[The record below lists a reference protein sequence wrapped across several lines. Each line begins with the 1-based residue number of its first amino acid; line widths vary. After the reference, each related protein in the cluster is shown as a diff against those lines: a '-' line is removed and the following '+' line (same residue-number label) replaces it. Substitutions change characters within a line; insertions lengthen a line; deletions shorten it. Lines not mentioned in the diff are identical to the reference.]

1 MIWFFII
8 VAIIIV
14 AAGSVWWLQHY
25 FQTRI
30 KDLDE
35 KVEAIDIGA
44 LSSQIRSIEQL
55 KLTGD
60 SLATFGK
67 WERAFDQLND
77 HDLAEL
83 QKILLDLEDQVKRF
97 RLDRA
102 SKIAKVLEDKIE
114 TAQRQYELISQAL
127 QDIRHDE
134 ADNRSKMLQ
143 LRDDYQVSRKTIL
156 AKSFVFGDAQ
166 PALEQQLQ
174 QLAQLFQKIDQINND
189 GDHQAAKSEI
199 KQLAEQ
205 MRVLKKQVKELPPL
219 VNEQVN
225 EFPGQINEIQHGYR
239 LLTTAHYVFSDD
251 IPGMVADVEA
261 KMKDANAALK
271 SIDVEAT
278 EAANAEIEAEIDKMY
293 AIMEKEMLIVAGLA
307 AAVLLYGRTR
317 RLNELEQEYK
327 RARDDSREL
336 TLMLEKKN
344 QDLLEKQD
352 TEVYLATLKE
362 RNRIARE
369 IHDNVGHMLSRSILM
384 VGALKTVNQDEN
396 LKVPME
402 LLDQTLNEAMTNVR
416 QSVHDLHDESVNL
429 KEVMESLAEEFR
441 FCPVQ
446 FTYDMGYDIPKE
458 IKYSFIA
465 ITKEALNNV
474 MRHSN
479 ANEVKILAREHPG
492 LYQLI
497 IEDNGTSNE
506 RIRPDGDREEY
517 AEKESAGKTGND
529 WKTENTESS
538 GIGIENMKE
547 RVRMLGGTMQ
557 IQKETGFRIFITV
570 PKNEGK
576 R

>member
-1 MIWFFII
+1 MRKITDEGCLFLYGAGLLVTAETGIPAVIAILFVCIYTCVNLVGEEKYLHYIMTIAFMAAGIISKEMWMFLPVVLYNMLCFYSPVYIGVGGII
-8 VAIIIV
+8 VV
-14 AAGSVWWLQHY
+14 C
-25 FQTRI
+25 
-30 KDLDE
+30 
-35 KVEAIDIGA
+35 EAP
-44 LSSQIRSIEQL
+44 
-55 KLTGD
+55 
-60 SLATFGK
+60 
-67 WERAFDQLND
+67 AFREYYGL
-77 HDLAEL
+77 
-83 QKILLDLEDQVKRF
+83 
-97 RLDRA
+97 
-102 SKIAKVLEDKIE
+102 
-114 TAQRQYELISQAL
+114 
-127 QDIRHDE
+127 
-134 ADNRSKMLQ
+134 
-143 LRDDYQVSRKTIL
+143 
-156 AKSFVFGDAQ
+156 
-166 PALEQQLQ
+166 
-174 QLAQLFQKIDQINND
+174 
-189 GDHQAAKSEI
+189 
-199 KQLAEQ
+199 
-205 MRVLKKQVKELPPL
+205 
-219 VNEQVN
+219 
-225 EFPGQINEIQHGYR
+225 
-239 LLTTAHYVFSDD
+239 
-251 IPGMVADVEA
+251 
-261 KMKDANAALK
+261 
-271 SIDVEAT
+271 
-278 EAANAEIEAEIDKMY
+278 
-293 AIMEKEMLIVAGLA
+293 EKEMLIVAGLA

-384 VGALKTVNQDEN
+384 VGALKTVNQAEN

-402 LLDQTLNEAMTNVR
+402 QLDQTLNEAMTNVR

-446 FTYDMGYDIPKE
+446 LTYDMGYDIPKE

-497 IEDNGTSNE
+497 IEDNGTSDK
-506 RIRPDGDREEY
+506 RIQSDGDGEEY
-517 AEKESAGKTGND
+517 TEQESAGKTGNVR
-529 WKTENTESS
+529 KTENTESS
-538 GIGIENMKE
+538 GIGIENMKK

-557 IQKETGFRIFITV
+557 IQKENGFRIFITV

>member
-1 MIWFFII
+1 MTIAFVAAGIVFKEMWMFLPVVLYNMLCFYSPVYIGVGGII
-8 VAIIIV
+8 VAC
-14 AAGSVWWLQHY
+14 
-25 FQTRI
+25 
-30 KDLDE
+30 
-35 KVEAIDIGA
+35 EAP
-44 LSSQIRSIEQL
+44 
-55 KLTGD
+55 
-60 SLATFGK
+60 
-67 WERAFDQLND
+67 AFREYYGL
-77 HDLAEL
+77 
-83 QKILLDLEDQVKRF
+83 
-97 RLDRA
+97 
-102 SKIAKVLEDKIE
+102 
-114 TAQRQYELISQAL
+114 
-127 QDIRHDE
+127 
-134 ADNRSKMLQ
+134 
-143 LRDDYQVSRKTIL
+143 
-156 AKSFVFGDAQ
+156 
-166 PALEQQLQ
+166 
-174 QLAQLFQKIDQINND
+174 
-189 GDHQAAKSEI
+189 
-199 KQLAEQ
+199 
-205 MRVLKKQVKELPPL
+205 
-219 VNEQVN
+219 
-225 EFPGQINEIQHGYR
+225 
-239 LLTTAHYVFSDD
+239 
-251 IPGMVADVEA
+251 
-261 KMKDANAALK
+261 
-271 SIDVEAT
+271 
-278 EAANAEIEAEIDKMY
+278 
-293 AIMEKEMLIVAGLA
+293 EKEMLIVAGLA

-317 RLNELEQEYK
+317 RLNELEQKYK

-384 VGALKTVNQDEN
+384 VGALKTVNQAEN

-402 LLDQTLNEAMTNVR
+402 QLDQTLNEAMTNVR

-446 FTYDMGYDIPKE
+446 LTYDMGYDIPKE

-497 IEDNGTSNE
+497 IEDNGTLDE
-506 RIRPDGDREEY
+506 RIRPNGDREEY

-538 GIGIENMKE
+538 GIGIENMKK

>member
-1 MIWFFII
+1 MRKITDEGCLFLYGAGLLVTAETGIPAVITILFACIYTCVNLVGKEKYLHYIMTIAFVAAGIVFKEMWMFLPVVLYNMLCFYSPVYIGVGGII
-8 VAIIIV
+8 VAC
-14 AAGSVWWLQHY
+14 
-25 FQTRI
+25 
-30 KDLDE
+30 
-35 KVEAIDIGA
+35 EAP
-44 LSSQIRSIEQL
+44 
-55 KLTGD
+55 
-60 SLATFGK
+60 
-67 WERAFDQLND
+67 AFREYYGL
-77 HDLAEL
+77 
-83 QKILLDLEDQVKRF
+83 
-97 RLDRA
+97 
-102 SKIAKVLEDKIE
+102 
-114 TAQRQYELISQAL
+114 
-127 QDIRHDE
+127 
-134 ADNRSKMLQ
+134 
-143 LRDDYQVSRKTIL
+143 
-156 AKSFVFGDAQ
+156 
-166 PALEQQLQ
+166 
-174 QLAQLFQKIDQINND
+174 
-189 GDHQAAKSEI
+189 
-199 KQLAEQ
+199 
-205 MRVLKKQVKELPPL
+205 
-219 VNEQVN
+219 
-225 EFPGQINEIQHGYR
+225 
-239 LLTTAHYVFSDD
+239 
-251 IPGMVADVEA
+251 
-261 KMKDANAALK
+261 
-271 SIDVEAT
+271 
-278 EAANAEIEAEIDKMY
+278 
-293 AIMEKEMLIVAGLA
+293 EKEMLIVAGLA

-317 RLNELEQEYK
+317 RLNELEQKYK
-327 RARDDSREL
+327 RVRDDSREL

-344 QDLLEKQD
+344 QDLLKKQD

-384 VGALKTVNQDEN
+384 VGALKTVNQAEN

-402 LLDQTLNEAMTNVR
+402 QLDQTLNEAMTNVR

-446 FTYDMGYDIPKE
+446 LTYDMRYDIPKE

-497 IEDNGTSNE
+497 IEDNGTLDE
-506 RIRPDGDREEY
+506 RIRPNGDREEY

-538 GIGIENMKE
+538 GIGIENMKK

-557 IQKETGFRIFITV
+557 IQKENGFRIFITV

>member
-189 GDHQAAKSEI
+189 GDHQAAKAEI

-239 LLTTAHYVFSDD
+239 QLTTAHYVFTDD

-293 AIMEKEMLIVAGLA
+293 AIMEKEMQAKKRVDVASPDLRRFIDHALRQNRELQAELDHLNQSYTLNHHEIKTAKNLKMQLDAIDANYTKDTDAIEAGEAVYSDVIARFDETKEQLTAIEKQQVQINQDVAGLKKA
-307 AAVLLYGRTR
+307 RSSLINKQRVLNSICG
-317 RLNELEQEYK
+317 
-327 RARDDSREL
+327 
-336 TLMLEKKN
+336 
-344 QDLLEKQD
+344 
-352 TEVYLATLKE
+352 
-362 RNRIARE
+362 I
-369 IHDNVGHMLSRSILM
+369 LSMKS
-384 VGALKTVNQDEN
+384 
-396 LKVPME
+396 
-402 LLDQTLNEAMTNVR
+402 
-416 QSVHDLHDESVNL
+416 S
-429 KEVMESLAEEFR
+429 
-441 FCPVQ
+441 
-446 FTYDMGYDIPKE
+446 
-458 IKYSFIA
+458 A
-465 ITKEALNNV
+465 ITC
-474 MRHSN
+474 RGC
-479 ANEVKILAREHPG
+479 R
-492 LYQLI
+492 
-497 IEDNGTSNE
+497 
-506 RIRPDGDREEY
+506 
-517 AEKESAGKTGND
+517 KT
-529 WKTENTESS
+529 
-538 GIGIENMKE
+538 M
-547 RVRMLGGTMQ
+547 
-557 IQKETGFRIFITV
+557 
-570 PKNEGK
+570 
-576 R
+576 

>member
-1 MIWFFII
+1 MRKITDEGFLFLYGAGLLVTAETGMPAVITI
-8 VAIIIV
+8 LFACIYTCVNLVGEEKYLHYIMTIAFV
-14 AAGSVWWLQHY
+14 AAG
-25 FQTRI
+25 I
-30 KDLDE
+30 
-35 KVEAIDIGA
+35 
-44 LSSQIRSIEQL
+44 
-55 KLTGD
+55 
-60 SLATFGK
+60 
-67 WERAFDQLND
+67 
-77 HDLAEL
+77 
-83 QKILLDLEDQVKRF
+83 
-97 RLDRA
+97 A
-102 SKIAKVLEDKIE
+102 SKEMWMFLPVVLYNMLCFYSPVYIGVGG
-114 TAQRQYELISQAL
+114 I
-127 QDIRHDE
+127 IVVCE
-134 ADNRSKMLQ
+134 A
-143 LRDDYQVSRKTIL
+143 
-156 AKSFVFGDAQ
+156 
-166 PALEQQLQ
+166 PAFREYYGL
-174 QLAQLFQKIDQINND
+174 
-189 GDHQAAKSEI
+189 
-199 KQLAEQ
+199 
-205 MRVLKKQVKELPPL
+205 
-219 VNEQVN
+219 
-225 EFPGQINEIQHGYR
+225 
-239 LLTTAHYVFSDD
+239 
-251 IPGMVADVEA
+251 
-261 KMKDANAALK
+261 
-271 SIDVEAT
+271 
-278 EAANAEIEAEIDKMY
+278 
-293 AIMEKEMLIVAGLA
+293 EKEMLIVAGLA
-307 AAVLLYGRTR
+307 AAVLLYRRTR

-384 VGALKTVNQDEN
+384 VGALKTVNQAEN

-402 LLDQTLNEAMTNVR
+402 QLDQTLNEAMTNVR
-416 QSVHDLHDESVNL
+416 QSVHDLHDELVNL

-446 FTYDMGYDIPKE
+446 LTYDMGYDIPKE

-497 IEDNGTSNE
+497 IEDNGTLDE
-506 RIRPDGDREEY
+506 RIRPNGDREEY
-517 AEKESAGKTGND
+517 AEKESAGKTGNTR
-529 WKTENTESS
+529 KTENTECS
-538 GIGIENMKE
+538 GIGIKNMKK

>member
-1 MIWFFII
+1 MRKITDEGCLFLYGAGLLVTAETGIPAVITILFACIYTCVNLVGEEKYLHYIMTIAFVAAGIVFKEMWMFLPVVLYNMLCFYSPVYIGVGGII
-8 VAIIIV
+8 VAC
-14 AAGSVWWLQHY
+14 
-25 FQTRI
+25 
-30 KDLDE
+30 
-35 KVEAIDIGA
+35 EAP
-44 LSSQIRSIEQL
+44 
-55 KLTGD
+55 
-60 SLATFGK
+60 
-67 WERAFDQLND
+67 AFREYYGL
-77 HDLAEL
+77 
-83 QKILLDLEDQVKRF
+83 
-97 RLDRA
+97 
-102 SKIAKVLEDKIE
+102 
-114 TAQRQYELISQAL
+114 
-127 QDIRHDE
+127 
-134 ADNRSKMLQ
+134 
-143 LRDDYQVSRKTIL
+143 
-156 AKSFVFGDAQ
+156 
-166 PALEQQLQ
+166 
-174 QLAQLFQKIDQINND
+174 
-189 GDHQAAKSEI
+189 
-199 KQLAEQ
+199 
-205 MRVLKKQVKELPPL
+205 
-219 VNEQVN
+219 
-225 EFPGQINEIQHGYR
+225 
-239 LLTTAHYVFSDD
+239 
-251 IPGMVADVEA
+251 
-261 KMKDANAALK
+261 
-271 SIDVEAT
+271 
-278 EAANAEIEAEIDKMY
+278 
-293 AIMEKEMLIVAGLA
+293 EKEMLIVAGLA

-317 RLNELEQEYK
+317 RLNELEQKYK

-384 VGALKTVNQDEN
+384 VGALKTVNQAEN

-402 LLDQTLNEAMTNVR
+402 QLDQTLNEAMTNVR

-446 FTYDMGYDIPKE
+446 LTYDMGYDIPKE

-479 ANEVKILAREHPG
+479 ANKVKILTREHPG

-497 IEDNGTSNE
+497 IEDNGTLDE
-506 RIRPDGDREEY
+506 RIRPNGDREEY

-538 GIGIENMKE
+538 GIGIENMKK